1 MVYRDRNDLDL
12 SFSHYLKEATA
23 RPTRVT
29 NRIETL
35 INLILTN
42 SHDKLTSQ
50 SDVLYIGSF

>member
-1 MVYRDRNDLDL
+1 MVYRDRSDLDL

-42 SHDKLTSQ
+42 SRDKLTSQ